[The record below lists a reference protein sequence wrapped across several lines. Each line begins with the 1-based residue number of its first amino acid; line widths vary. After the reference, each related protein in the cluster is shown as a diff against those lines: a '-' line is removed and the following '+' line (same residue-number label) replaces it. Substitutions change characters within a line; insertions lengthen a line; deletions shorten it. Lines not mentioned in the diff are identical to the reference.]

1 MQRNPVLLIHGIN
14 DTAQIFRRM
23 QTYLE
28 VRGWPTHAISLTP
41 NDGTDGLDQLAMQ
54 VDRYVAATFS
64 RSQPIDLLGF
74 SMGGVVCRYYL
85 QRLGGLARVERF
97 ITVSAPHQGS
107 LMAYLRWNAGC
118 EQMRPQS
125 PFLRDLNR
133 QLDQLNQV
141 QFTSIWTPF
150 DLMILPATSSSLPI
164 GSEIKI
170 PVLAHAWM
178 VSDPTV
184 LLAVTTAL
192 SRPVERPARPDALGR
207 RRSPSDRVP
216 QTPLRDGGNT

>member
-14 DTAQIFRRM
+14 DTAQIFHQMR
-23 QTYLE
+23 TYLE
-28 VRGWPTHAISLTP
+28 GHGWSTHALSLIP
-41 NDGTDGLDQLAMQ
+41 NDGTAGLDQLAMQ
-54 VDRYVAATFS
+54 VDHYVTTTFR

-97 ITVSAPHQGS
+97 ITLSAPHQGS
-107 LMAYLRWNAGC
+107 LLAYLRWNQGC
-118 EQMRPQS
+118 EQMRPNS
-125 PFLRDLNR
+125 AFLQDLNS
-133 QLDQLNQV
+133 QLEQLNQV

-164 GSEIKI
+164 GTEIKV

-178 VSDPTV
+178 VSDPRV
-184 LLAVTTAL
+184 LLAVTMAL
-192 SRPVERPARPDALGR
+192 RRPLEHPAQPQSPEN
-207 RRSPSDRVP
+207 RRSPSDPVP
-216 QTPLRDGGNT
+216 QTPLQHGGNT

>member
-23 QTYLE
+23 KTYLE
-28 VRGWPTHAISLTP
+28 VRGWPVHTLSLQP
-41 NDGTDGLDQLAMQ
+41 NDGTEGLDQLALQ
-54 VDRYVAATFS
+54 VDRYVATTFR

-97 ITVSAPHQGS
+97 ITLSAPHQGS
-107 LMAYLRWNAGC
+107 LMAYLRWNTGC
-118 EQMRPQS
+118 EQMRPNS
-125 PFLRDLNR
+125 AFLRDLNS
-133 QLDQLNQV
+133 QLEQLNQV
-141 QFTSIWTPF
+141 QFTSIWTPL

-164 GSEIKI
+164 GTEIKI

-178 VSDPTV
+178 VSDPMV

-192 SRPVERPARPDALGR
+192 SRPLERPTHHESLENH
-207 RRSPSDRVP
+207 RSPSDPVP